1 MEFKQ
6 HKSIDDLFAKDV
18 MQIDTGSY
26 IARGVTSG
34 DWEDMIEIYQNKYLH
49 MYAKA
54 QYIHTEKM
62 AINLLTSIMYNFS
75 VRKAITWMVTRKS
88 DGENLGIIS
97 LSNISY
103 IDRKAEL
110 GYALKES
117 YMRQGVMGEVLKKI
131 VDVLLEY
138 GFVRIE
144 VNIFKENIASI
155 RLCEKVGFENEGLR
169 RKYLFNTHTD
179 TYLDS
184 YVFAIVKEEV
194 ENI

>member
-1 MEFKQ
+1 
-6 HKSIDDLFAKDV
+6 
-18 MQIDTGSY
+18 
-26 IARGVTSG
+26 
-34 DWEDMIEIYQNKYLH
+34 
-49 MYAKA
+49 
-54 QYIHTEKM
+54 
-62 AINLLTSIMYNFS
+62 
-75 VRKAITWMVTRKS
+75 MVLKLKNERTKGTRI
-88 DGENLGIIS
+88 LQAPIIS

-138 GFVRIE
+138 GFIRVE